1 MSRIGGGILTLDPCD
16 VKSCDVLVIGGGGS
30 GALAALEAS
39 TDDTLNVALIS
50 RGPLGQS
57 GLTPTANGGAL
68 IAGPGIDP
76 SLLFEE
82 MVYAGRFLN
91 DQDVIWF
98 LNHEAGP
105 CLEKLK
111 SYGMPVIRFAPKSV
125 CVPAIDALKRA
136 RKILKSRPNVT
147 LLEDM
152 LVTSLS
158 TTDGRVCGATV
169 LDLQTGQFF
178 AISAKATVLAT
189 GGMSGELYPYSS
201 NNPFGIST
209 DAAGAGHALAC
220 QAGAELVDMEM
231 VQFVPLPSRNRFLNI
246 RFFPEFWVGP
256 YMNAR
261 GEIVEGNVME
271 YPGNFY
277 SYQLAQ
283 KLYCEIEK
291 GNGPIYI
298 DRREQPPPNQ
308 GPPIQCWADRRNLIR
323 RLDIDPQHH
332 KIEIVIG
339 SHFNAGGVSINPRAQ
354 TTIPG
359 LFAAGEVTGNIN
371 GALRLAGISFTQM
384 IVFGIESGKQ
394 AARFALEN
402 QKTSGLSKEEAK
414 REQHRLAAFFK
425 PENRVRL
432 VDLRRQLQQT
442 MEQHFFIVRTRPG
455 MIAGIEKIEAIM
467 EQIPKI
473 AVPACKRFNLEWAR
487 AIEFELLVQVAK
499 ITAASAL
506 AREESRGFHKRT
518 DFPDEDNGRWLVHT
532 VARQDE
538 AKLRI
543 RTRPVTITRLSPG
556 DSYGVS

>member
-1 MSRIGGGILTLDPCD
+1 M
-16 VKSCDVLVIGGGGS
+16 
-30 GALAALEAS
+30 
-39 TDDTLNVALIS
+39 
-50 RGPLGQS
+50 
-57 GLTPTANGGAL
+57 
-68 IAGPGIDP
+68 
-76 SLLFEE
+76 
-82 MVYAGRFLN
+82 
-91 DQDVIWF
+91 
-98 LNHEAGP
+98 
-105 CLEKLK
+105 
-111 SYGMPVIRFAPKSV
+111 
-125 CVPAIDALKRA
+125 DALKKA
-136 RKILKSRPNVT
+136 RRILKSRPNVT

-152 LVTSLS
+152 LVTRLS
-158 TTDGRVCGATV
+158 TKDGCVCGATV
-169 LDLQTGQFF
+169 LDLRTGQFF

-209 DAAGAGHALAC
+209 DAVGAGHALAC

-231 VQFVPLPSRNRFLNI
+231 VQFVPLPSGNRFLNL
-246 RFFPEFWVGP
+246 RYFPEFWVGP

-261 GEIVEGNVME
+261 GEIVEDEVMG

-283 KLYCEIEK
+283 KLYLEIEK

-298 DRREQPPPNQ
+298 DRRGQPPPNQ
-308 GPPIQCWADRRNLIR
+308 EPSIQCWAARRKLIK
-323 RLDIDPQHH
+323 RLDIDPQQH

-339 SHFNAGGVSINPRAQ
+339 SHFSAGGVSINARAE

-384 IVFGIESGKQ
+384 IVFGIEAGKQ
-394 AARFALEN
+394 AALFALEHP
-402 QKTSGLSKEEAK
+402 KTTGLPEEQAK
-414 REQHRLAAFFK
+414 REQNRIASFLK

-442 MEQHFFIVRTRPG
+442 MEKHFFIVRTRLD
-455 MIAGIEKIEAIM
+455 MIAGMEKIESIM
-467 EQIPKI
+467 EQIPRI
-473 AVPACKRFNLEWAR
+473 TVPACKRFNLEWVR

-532 VARQDE
+532 VARQNE
-538 AKLRI
+538 AKLEI
-543 RTRPVTITRLSPG
+543 RPRPVTITRLSPG
-556 DSYGVS
+556 VSYGAR